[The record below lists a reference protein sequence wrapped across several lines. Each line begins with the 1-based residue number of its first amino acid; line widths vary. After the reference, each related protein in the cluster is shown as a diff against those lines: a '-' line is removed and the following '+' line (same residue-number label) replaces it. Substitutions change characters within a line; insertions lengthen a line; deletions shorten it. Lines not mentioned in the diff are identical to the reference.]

1 MKHTTHSLTVLLA
14 CLAYCAV
21 PMTAAAQTTRPA
33 LAGFSA
39 ERLDRIDELMQQR
52 IDEQWFPGAV
62 TLVARNG
69 RIVHLEAQGL
79 MDVESKRPMQT
90 DAVFRIMSMTK
101 PVVAVAVLMMVEEGK
116 MRLTDRVSRFIPE
129 LGGLAVSADV
139 GTSPSSR
146 GIEFDVTIRDLLTH
160 TAGLMTRA
168 GTGQPAIT
176 IGSNE
181 SLADV
186 LPRLE
191 GAPLDFVPGTRWAY
205 SGQYGFDVLVRTV
218 EVASGMPFGEF
229 AEQRIFGPLAMN
241 DTFFFPPE
249 GHPRIATLYA
259 SVDGRLERRG
269 EQAWVNG
276 AYFSGGGG
284 LFSTAEDYLKFA
296 MMLANGG
303 QLEGRRLLSRKTVD
317 LMRSAFIPDSLPG
330 RTPGEGYGLGVR
342 VVTDRAARNTLL
354 SNGSFGWSGAF
365 NTHFFIDPVENV
377 IGIFMT
383 QSVLLPTRQQL
394 RDDFET
400 AVMQA
405 LVDDRAM
412 H

>member
-1 MKHTTHSLTVLLA
+1 MKHIARGLAVLLA
-14 CLAYCAV
+14 CSTFYV
-21 PMTAAAQTTRPA
+21 TPMTAAAQISRPA
-33 LAGFSA
+33 TAGFSA

-52 IDEQWFPGAV
+52 IDAQWFPGAV

-69 RIVHLEAQGL
+69 RIVHLDAQGL
-79 MDVESKRPMQT
+79 MDVESRRPMQT

-116 MRLTDRVSRFIPE
+116 MRLNDPVSRFIPE

-139 GTSPSSR
+139 GTSPAGR
-146 GIEFDVTIRDLLTH
+146 GVTFDVTIRDLLTH
-160 TAGLMTRA
+160 TAGFMTRA
-168 GTGQPAIT
+168 GVDQPRIT
-176 IGSNE
+176 IGPNE

-186 LPRLE
+186 LPRLR
-191 GAPLDFVPGTRWAY
+191 GVSLDFEPGTRWAY
-205 SGQYGFDVLVRTV
+205 SGQFGFDALVRAV
-218 EVASGMPFGEF
+218 EVAAGVPFDQF
-229 AEQRIFGPLAMN
+229 AAQRIFGPLSMK

-259 SVDGRLERRG
+259 SVDGGLETRG
-269 EQAWVNG
+269 EQGFVNG

-296 MMLANGG
+296 LMLDNGG
-303 QLEGRRLLSRKTVD
+303 ELDGARFLGRKTME
-317 LMRSAFIPDSLPG
+317 LMHSAFMPDSLPG
-330 RTPGEGYGLGVR
+330 RTAGEGYGLGVR

-365 NTHFFIDPVENV
+365 NTHFFIDPEEHV

-383 QSVLLPTRQQL
+383 QSAFLPTRQQL

-405 LVDDRAM
+405 LVDDEDTQ
-412 H
+412 

>member
-1 MKHTTHSLTVLLA
+1 MKNTARSLALLLA
-14 CLAYCAV
+14 YLAICIT
-21 PMTAAAQTTRPA
+21 PMTASAQATRPA
-33 LAGFSA
+33 PAGFSA
-39 ERLDRIDELMQQR
+39 ERLGRISELMQQR

-69 RIVHLEAQGL
+69 RIVHFEAQGL
-79 MDVESKRPMQT
+79 MDIESKRPMQT

-101 PVVAVAVLMMVEEGK
+101 PVAAVAVLMMVEEGK
-116 MRLTDRVSRFIPE
+116 MRLNDPASRFVPE
-129 LGGLAVSADV
+129 LGGLSVAADV
-139 GTSPSSR
+139 GTSPASR
-146 GIEFDVTIRDLLTH
+146 GMRFDVTIRDLLTH

-168 GTGQPAIT
+168 GTGQPSIT
-176 IGSNE
+176 IGPNE

-186 LPRLE
+186 LPRLK
-191 GAPLDFVPGTRWAY
+191 GVSLDFEPGTLWAY
-205 SGQYGFDVLVRTV
+205 SGQFGFDVLVRAV
-218 EVASGMPFGEF
+218 EVASGMPFDRF
-229 AEQRIFGPLAMN
+229 AEQRIFGPLAMD

-249 GHPRIATLYA
+249 NHPNIASLYA
-259 SVDGRLERRG
+259 SVDGRLELRG
-269 EQAWVNG
+269 EQGFVNG

-296 MMLANGG
+296 MMLENGG
-303 QLEGRRLLSRKTVD
+303 ELDGTMFLGRKSVD
-317 LMRSAFIPDSLPG
+317 LMRSAFISDSLPG
-330 RTPGEGYGLGVR
+330 RTAGEGYGLGVR

-365 NTHFFIDPVENV
+365 NTHFFIDPEESV

-383 QSVLLPTRQQL
+383 QSAFLATRQQL

-405 LVDDRAM
+405 LVSDAAT

>member
-1 MKHTTHSLTVLLA
+1 MTNTAPSLTVLLG
-14 CLAYCAV
+14 CLTFCV
-21 PMTAAAQTTRPA
+21 TPMTAAAQSTRPA
-33 LAGFSA
+33 LAGLSA

-52 IDEQWFPGAV
+52 IDAQWFPGAV

-79 MDVESKRPMQT
+79 MDVESARPMQT

-116 MRLTDRVSRFIPE
+116 MRLNDPVSRFVPE
-129 LGGLAVSADV
+129 LGALAVAADV
-139 GTSPSSR
+139 GTSPASR
-146 GIEFDVTIRDLLTH
+146 GLRFDVTIRDLLTH

-168 GTGQPAIT
+168 GTNQPAIT
-176 IGSNE
+176 IGPNE

-186 LPRLE
+186 LPRLK
-191 GAPLDFVPGTRWAY
+191 GASLDFEPGTRWAY
-205 SGQYGFDVLVRTV
+205 SGQFGFDVLVRAV
-218 EVASGMPFGEF
+218 EVASGVPFGQF
-229 AEQRIFGPLAMN
+229 AEQRIFGPLAMD

-259 SVDGRLERRG
+259 SVDGKLEPRG
-269 EQAWVNG
+269 EERFVNG
-276 AYFSGGGG
+276 VYISGGGG
-284 LFSTAEDYLKFA
+284 LFSSAEDYLKFA

-303 QLEGRRLLSRKTVD
+303 QLDGTTYLSRKTVD
-317 LMRSAFIPDSLPG
+317 LMRSAFISDSLPG
-330 RTPGEGYGLGVR
+330 RAAGEGYGLGVR

-365 NTHFFIDPVENV
+365 NTHFFIDPEENV

-383 QSVLLPTRQQL
+383 QSAFLATRQQL

-405 LVDDRAM
+405 LVDDAAT

>member
-1 MKHTTHSLTVLLA
+1 MQRPARGLFVLLA
-14 CLAYCAV
+14 CLTFSAT
-21 PMTAAAQTTRPA
+21 PITAGAQSTRPA
-33 LAGFSA
+33 QAGFSA
-39 ERLDRIDELMQQR
+39 ERLDRIDALMQQR
-52 IDEQWFPGAV
+52 IDAQWFPGAV

-79 MDVESKRPMQT
+79 MDVENARPMQT

-101 PVVAVAVLMMVEEGK
+101 PVVAAAVLMLVEEGK
-116 MRLTDRVSRFIPE
+116 MRLNDPISRFVPE
-129 LGGLAVSADV
+129 LGGLTVAADV
-139 GTSPSSR
+139 GTSPAGR
-146 GIEFDVTIRDLLTH
+146 GLRFDVTLRDLLTH

-168 GTGQPAIT
+168 GSGQPAIT
-176 IGSNE
+176 IGPNE

-186 LPRLE
+186 IPRLRD
-191 GAPLDFVPGTRWAY
+191 ASLDFEPGTLWAY
-205 SGQYGFDVLVRTV
+205 SGSFGFDALARAV
-218 EVASGMPFGEF
+218 EVASGLPFGEF
-229 AEQRIFGPLAMN
+229 AEQRIFGPLGMD

-249 GHPRIATLYA
+249 GHPRLATLYA
-259 SVDGRLERRG
+259 SVDGGLEPRG
-269 EQAWVNG
+269 EQPFVNG

-284 LFSTAEDYLKFA
+284 LFSTAEDYLQFA
-296 MMLANGG
+296 LMLANGG
-303 QLEGRRLLSRKTVD
+303 EVDGTTYLGRKTVD

-330 RTPGEGYGLGVR
+330 RTAGEGYGLGVR

-365 NTHFFIDPVENV
+365 NTHFFIDPEENV

-383 QSVLLPTRQQL
+383 QSAFLTTRQQL

-405 LVDDRAM
+405 LVD
-412 H
+412 